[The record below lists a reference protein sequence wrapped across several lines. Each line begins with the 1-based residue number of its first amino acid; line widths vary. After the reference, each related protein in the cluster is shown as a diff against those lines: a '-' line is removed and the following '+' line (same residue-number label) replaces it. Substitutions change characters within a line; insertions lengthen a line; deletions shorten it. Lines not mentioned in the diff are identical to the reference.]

1 MQFEI
6 ETITVAVLGWLM
18 LQDLELVYK
27 QTHQRAEMLGTLAC
41 ISMAVCACSGW

>member
-18 LQDLELVYK
+18 LQDLELVHK
-27 QTHQRAEMLGTLAC
+27 QTHQRAEMLGTLAR